1 MHFREYIIQLKVWLY
16 NKLANA
22 HLIKDQRPVDYYVS
36 KISDDAPWVY
46 SSYIASV
53 FYHLEEENYMNSH
66 QNRREAVEMVRIW
79 NEMGYNVYVQD
90 ANTPRN
96 LPSLKNVQIVFGH
109 EPQMPLAA
117 KKYKA
122 PIRIYYATGTYRDHN
137 NRMVKQ
143 MTDWV
148 NRRYAAHIPYERM
161 QASHNSYDIATHVLM
176 IGSQFTKETVPLAYR
191 SKITLIHQSLQPTK
205 ILSPVTYA
213 SENEFFYMGSSGNM
227 LRGVPLLFEYF
238 ITHSKLRL
246 HVVGPIKDNYYQLMK
261 ARLTPNIVLHG
272 FMDINSDAFMQIISH
287 CNFMLYPSGSEGV
300 PGSVLNGMKNG
311 LIPIVTPWASF
322 DEIEK
327 YGYMLS
333 DWSINAI
340 DEAVRWAL
348 AIPSSQVDQ
357 MKKNCQKYVL
367 TNFSLERFC
376 SEFSNFFNQ
385 FLQ

>member
-1 MHFREYIIQLKVWLY
+1 MFLQKNIIQFKVWLY
-16 NKLANA
+16 NKLANH
-22 HLIKDQRPVDYYVS
+22 HLIKDQRPIDYYIS
-36 KISDDAPWVY
+36 KINDDAPWVY

-53 FYHLEEENYMNSH
+53 FYHLEEETYMNSH
-66 QNRREAVEMVRIW
+66 QNKREAVEMVRIW

-90 ANTPRN
+90 ANSPRN
-96 LPSLKNVQIVFGH
+96 LPDLKNVQIVFGH

-122 PIRIYYATGTYRDHN
+122 PLRIYYATGTYRDHN

-148 NRRYAAHIPYERM
+148 NRTYSANIPYGRLQAAHDSYEV
-161 QASHNSYDIATHVLM
+161 ATHVLM
-176 IGSQFTKETVPLAYR
+176 IGSQFTKETVPLALR
-191 SKITLIHQSLQPTK
+191 NKITLIHQSLQPTK
-205 ILSPVTYA
+205 FLKPVLYA
-213 SENEFFYMGSSGNM
+213 PENEFFFMGSAGNM
-227 LRGVPLLFEYF
+227 LRGVPLLLEYF

-246 HVVGPIKDNYYQLMK
+246 HVVGPIKDDYYKLMK

-272 FMDINSDAFMQIISH
+272 FMDINSDAFLQIISR

-327 YGYMLS
+327 YGYIFS

-340 DEAVRWAL
+340 DDAVRWAL
-348 AIPSSQVDQ
+348 SIPAPQVEQ
-357 MKKNCQKYVL
+357 MKKNSQRYVL

-376 SEFSNFFNQ
+376 SEFSNFFIQ
-385 FLQ
+385 LLR